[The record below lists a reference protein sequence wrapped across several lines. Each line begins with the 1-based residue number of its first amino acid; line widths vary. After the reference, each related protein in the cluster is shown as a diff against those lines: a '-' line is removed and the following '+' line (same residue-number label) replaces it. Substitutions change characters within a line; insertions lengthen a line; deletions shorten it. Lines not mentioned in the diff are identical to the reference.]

1 MGLCSSTNGIKH
13 SKSQSQLYEKSK
25 NLENYEMNS
34 KNTSLPLKE
43 IKKKRTKKMLSI
55 TNRISNKT
63 NIDDINKTIKISEHF
78 LGKGLTGVVRTGSN
92 SKGELFAIKSIWK
105 ADVAQNEFF
114 KQEIEIS
121 LMVENDNIVK
131 CYEIYEDNSFIHFVL
146 ELLQGGDLF
155 DHIIN
160 SPNRKLDENEVIELL
175 FQMLQ
180 ALRYLHYDLKV
191 CHRDIKP
198 ENFLLINKN
207 GKNIIKLID
216 FGFATF
222 IPENGLMNDLLGTPQ
237 YAAPEIYKGIPYTTK
252 VDLWSIGIVLYNMIN
267 GTHPFNFNNGNQNLI
282 SNEVLNKPINFE
294 KIKNTQLRELAQN
307 LLERNPEK
315 RFNVIQALSAL
326 TLMRSDPSQNTI
338 PSEFNPNIK
347 KIIFILN
354 NDNNMKNE
362 INKLFI
368 KYLDMLAIDKI
379 YRKLC
384 KKIIVKDD
392 KDMLSCKLY
401 QNVEELIEEIL
412 KIDVNEEFKKN
423 LICFKNNIDP
433 KKLKTQLIN
442 VNRLLNS
449 SLSAR
454 KFLHKQRVLNEFKKY
469 DKKNKNYLTYEEIK
483 AIFNAPAKQQCIKDY
498 KEDSKIYFEDFYLIF
513 NDYHD
518 KKIPI
523 LNVFKRTLSNVS
535 SNLS

>member
-1 MGLCSSTNGIKH
+1 MGLCSSTNGIKRT
-13 SKSQSQLYEKSK
+13 KSQSQILEKSK
-25 NLENYEMNS
+25 NNNIESYEMNTKVPS
-34 KNTSLPLKE
+34 QPLKE
-43 IKKKRTKKMLSI
+43 IKKKRSKIIIS
-55 TNRISNKT
+55 NRISNKT
-63 NIDDINKTIKISEHF
+63 NIDDINKTIKISDHF
-78 LGKGLTGVVRTGSN
+78 LGKGLTGITRIGTNSN
-92 SKGELFAIKSIWK
+92 GEQFAIKSIWK
-105 ADVAQNEFF
+105 ADVAQNEHF
-114 KQEIEIS
+114 KKEIEIS

-175 FQMLQ
+175 YQMLQ

-191 CHRDIKP
+191 AHRDIKP

-216 FGFATF
+216 FGFSTF
-222 IPENGLMNDLLGTPQ
+222 LPENGLMNELLGTPQ

-252 VDLWSIGIVLYNMIN
+252 VDVWSIGIVLYNMIN
-267 GTHPFNFNNGNQNLI
+267 GTHPFNFNNGNQDLI
-282 SNEVLNKPINFE
+282 REEVLYKPINFDRF
-294 KIKNTQLRELAQN
+294 KNPQLKDLAMH
-307 LLERNPEK
+307 LLERDPEK

-326 TLMRSDPSQNTI
+326 SLMKSDPSQSTI

-368 KYLDMLAIDKI
+368 KYLDMLAIEKV
-379 YRKLC
+379 YKC
-384 KKIIVKDD
+384 VVKKVEVKNGQ
-392 KDMLSCKLY
+392 DMLSCKLY
-401 QNVEELIEEIL
+401 ETVEEFINETL
-412 KIDVNEEFKKN
+412 KADVSEEFKKN
-423 LICFKNNIDP
+423 LISYKESIDP

-442 VNRLLNS
+442 IHRLFNS

-469 DKKNKNYLTYEEIK
+469 DKKNKGYLTYEEIK
-483 AIFNAPAKQQCIKDY
+483 VIFSQPSKQQCL
-498 KEDSKIYFEDFYLIF
+498 KEYNKNSKIYFEDFYNIF

-518 KKIPI
+518 KKIPVLGLI
-523 LNVFKRTLSNVS
+523 KRTLSTVS
-535 SNLS
+535 SN

>member
-1 MGLCSSTNGIKH
+1 MGLCSSTNGIKR
-13 SKSQSQLYEKSK
+13 SKSQSQILEKSK
-25 NLENYEMNS
+25 NNNIESYEMNTKVPS
-34 KNTSLPLKE
+34 QPLKE
-43 IKKKRTKKMLSI
+43 IKKKRSKI
-55 TNRISNKT
+55 TISNRISNKT
-63 NIDDINKTIKISEHF
+63 NIDDINKTIKISDHF
-78 LGKGLTGVVRTGSN
+78 LGKGLTGITRIGTNSN
-92 SKGELFAIKSIWK
+92 GEQFAIKSIWK
-105 ADVAQNEFF
+105 ADVAQNEHF
-114 KQEIEIS
+114 KKEIEIS

-175 FQMLQ
+175 YQMLQ

-191 CHRDIKP
+191 AHRDIKP
-198 ENFLLINKN
+198 ENFLLINKK

-216 FGFATF
+216 FGFSTF
-222 IPENGLMNDLLGTPQ
+222 LPENGLMNELLGTPQ

-252 VDLWSIGIVLYNMIN
+252 VDVWSIGIVLYNMVN
-267 GTHPFNFNNGNQNLI
+267 GTHPFNFNNGNQDLI
-282 SNEVLNKPINFE
+282 REEVLYKPINFDRF
-294 KIKNTQLRELAQN
+294 KNPQLKDLAMH
-307 LLERNPEK
+307 LLERDPEK

-326 TLMRSDPSQNTI
+326 SLMKSDPSQSTI

-368 KYLDMLAIDKI
+368 KYLDMLAIEKV
-379 YRKLC
+379 YKC
-384 KKIIVKDD
+384 VVKKVEVKNGQ
-392 KDMLSCKLY
+392 DMLSCKLY
-401 QNVEELIEEIL
+401 ETVEEFINETL
-412 KIDVNEEFKKN
+412 KANVSEEFKKN
-423 LICFKNNIDP
+423 LIGYKESIDP

-442 VNRLLNS
+442 IHRLFNS

-469 DKKNKNYLTYEEIK
+469 DKKNKGYLTYEEIK
-483 AIFNAPAKQQCIKDY
+483 VIFSQPSKQQCLKEY
-498 KEDSKIYFEDFYLIF
+498 KENSKIYFEDFYNIF

-518 KKIPI
+518 KKIPVLGLI
-523 LNVFKRTLSNVS
+523 KRTLSTVS
-535 SNLS
+535 SN

>member
-13 SKSQSQLYEKSK
+13 SKSQSQLIEKSK

-34 KNTSLPLKE
+34 KNSSLPLKE
-43 IKKKRTKKMLSI
+43 IKKKRSKI
-55 TNRISNKT
+55 IINNRISNKT

-78 LGKGLTGVVRTGSN
+78 LGKGLTGVVRTGTN
-92 SKGELFAIKSIWK
+92 SKGEVFAIKSIWK

-114 KQEIEIS
+114 KQEVEIS

-191 CHRDIKP
+191 AHRDIKP

-216 FGFATF
+216 FGFSTF
-222 IPENGLMNDLLGTPQ
+222 ITENGLMNDLLGTPQ

-294 KIKNTQLRELAQN
+294 KIKNPQLKDLAQN

-315 RFNVIQALSAL
+315 RFDVIQALSAL

-469 DKKNKNYLTYEEIK
+469 DKKNKGYLTYEEIK
-483 AIFNAPAKQQCIKDY
+483 VIFSQPSKQQCL
-498 KEDSKIYFEDFYLIF
+498 KEYNKNSKIYFEDFYNIF

-518 KKIPI
+518 KKIPVLGLI
-523 LNVFKRTLSNVS
+523 KRTLSTVS
-535 SNLS
+535 SN